1 MNGVATCAMFVAS
14 RPLCATFFLNIA
26 HLWFSIFFEPIYRV
40 GSYIL
45 PRLPK
50 TRAAIIRHVA
60 RDSSLIFVARYI
72 VGPLSWLC
80 WSARYRRVLRARTGP
95 NSLTTWLELRGT
107 PRAPPPVLIIY
118 IHGGGFGSHTATEF
132 AFAGEV
138 LPRLAAKG
146 VAARVLALDYSLAP
160 QASRAK
166 QQAQLMAAYQQATGS
181 FALDRVVLAGDS
193 AGGHHALALFLEL
206 LDFGPRFPDALIAIS
221 PWLNLAPLSERPGD
235 YMPPKL
241 VKKFIA
247 AAAHS
252 ESFLWPPTNFLSRL
266 ADGQH
271 CRHCPPTLVA
281 VGGAE
286 LFRDEGR
293 ALAGALQESPACD
306 DCVLVEVPKG
316 VHDTFFLP
324 FFDATPGAAALG
336 LDGIAAFVL
345 AQCE

>member
-1 MNGVATCAMFVAS
+1 M
-14 RPLCATFFLNIA
+14 
-26 HLWFSIFFEPIYRV
+26 
-40 GSYIL
+40 
-45 PRLPK
+45 
-50 TRAAIIRHVA
+50 RA
-60 RDSSLIFVARYI
+60 
-72 VGPLSWLC
+72 
-80 WSARYRRVLRARTGP
+80 GP
-95 NSLTTWLELRGT
+95 NSLTTWLELRGA
-107 PRAPPPVLIIY
+107 PRAPPAVLIVY

-193 AGGHHALALFLEL
+193 AGGHHASPSFSIFSISASAF
-206 LDFGPRFPDALIAIS
+206 DALIAIS
-221 PWLNLAPLSERPGD
+221 PWLNLAPSPSGPATICHPSWSKSSSTRRRTRSRSSGRRP
-235 YMPPKL
+235 
-241 VKKFIA
+241 ISCRA
-247 AAAHS
+247 S
-252 ESFLWPPTNFLSRL
+252 PTGSTVDR
-266 ADGQH
+266 
-271 CRHCPPTLVA
+271 PPTLVA

-293 ALAGALQESPACD
+293 ALARALH

-316 VHDTFFLP
+316 VHDCFFLP

-345 AQCE
+345 AQCARE